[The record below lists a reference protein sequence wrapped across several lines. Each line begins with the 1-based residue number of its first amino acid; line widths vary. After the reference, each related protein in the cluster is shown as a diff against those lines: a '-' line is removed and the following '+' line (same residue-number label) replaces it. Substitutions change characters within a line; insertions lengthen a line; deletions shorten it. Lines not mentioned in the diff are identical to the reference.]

1 MKIIVIGDKS
11 RYQFLRKLTE
21 NPSLTSES
29 LGRKKVV
36 VTGNRQ
42 TESETI
48 FFSPCLPLYTELEFP
63 SENDINN
70 ENIIITRKDKLII
83 FIEKMTAQI
92 RKAQESDAEKFEILK
107 RYRNKAL
114 SCEIIVL
121 VNNIEGM
128 TSDIST
134 KEDEVQEILRICR
147 EEGFIARKYILGEL
161 LDFLIYYD
169 FVENNSKKEF
179 ESKFRNL
186 REEIQN
192 NFSVDYEMEMDL
204 SGFYDRYIED
214 PNYFENF
221 FRYTRH
227 ISNLVKSST
236 QKMYAAL
243 LQNQN
248 KEFVKICEQ
257 LYEERMRMVAFWDM
271 EKDKEILYRKIVGA
285 YNEKFRKMPVISFK
299 GSESD
304 YEIWYSKNMNTIF
317 EIKDKA
323 KTFFQKDVCELMKE
337 YILHRLSRVEDVLNG
352 KIN

>member
-1 MKIIVIGDKS
+1 M
-11 RYQFLRKLTE
+11 
-21 NPSLTSES
+21 
-29 LGRKKVV
+29 GRKKVV

-48 FFSPCLPLYTELEFP
+48 FFSPCLPLYTELEFT

-147 EEGFIARKYILGEL
+147 EEGFIARKYILGEP

-257 LYEERMRMVAFWDM
+257 LYEERMRTVAFWDM
-271 EKDKEILYRKIVGA
+271 EKDKEILYRKIVRA